1 MTEKK
6 ALERERGW
14 MTEKKALERKKL
26 DDRKESIREKEAG

>member
-14 MTEKKALERKKL
+14 MTEKKTLERKRL
-26 DDRKESIREKEAG
+26 DDRKENIREKEAG